1 MPSVFETSAP
11 AAAIPITFVTKATWE
26 AIRNG
31 LPTEAQKFALAN
43 AFAAK
48 PGKCLTLPAPD
59 GGIAQVLFG
68 LEDEAS
74 PSRDLFRPGA
84 LPGLLP
90 PGVYRFANPPH
101 DARLA
106 ALAFALGSYRFGRY
120 RKTDNG
126 DVRLV
131 PPDGIDTAEI
141 ARMADAAT
149 LARDLINTPSNDMG
163 PEELA
168 QAAQAIAARYGASFS
183 CIVGDELV
191 RQNFPL
197 IHAVGMA
204 STRAPRLI
212 DFSWGDP
219 DLPKVTLVGKGVCFD
234 TGGLDLKPSSGMLI
248 MKKDMGGA
256 ANVLA
261 LAQMVM
267 DAQLKVRLRVLVPAV
282 ENAVAGN
289 AFRPLDI
296 FKSRKG
302 LNVEIGNTDAEG
314 RLVLADAL
322 ALADEEKPDLLID
335 LGTLT
340 GAARVALGPDLPPFY
355 TNDETL
361 AADVARCAKGENDP
375 LWRMPLWPPYD
386 SWLDSKV
393 ADINNAP
400 GGTFAGSITCALFLQ
415 RFVEQARSWLHVDI
429 YGWTPSAKPAR
440 PEGGECQAARAIYKL
455 LSERYG

>member
-1 MPSVFETSAP
+1 MFSVFETSSD
-11 AAAIPITFVTKATWE
+11 AIPITFVTKSSWE
-26 AIRNG
+26 AAREALPPSQRQFASANG
-31 LPTEAQKFALAN
+31 FT
-43 AFAAK
+43 AK
-48 PGKCLTLPAPD
+48 PGGYLALPAPD
-59 GGIAQVLFG
+59 GAIAQVLFG
-68 LEDEAS
+68 LEDDS
-74 PSRDLFRPGA
+74 SRSRDPFRAGA

-90 PGVYRFANPPH
+90 PGIYRFANAPH

-106 ALAFALGSYRFGRY
+106 ALAFALGCYRFARY
-120 RKTDNG
+120 RRVDRPE
-126 DVRLV
+126 VRLV
-131 PPDGIDTAEI
+131 PPVGIDTAEI
-141 ARMADAAT
+141 IRIADAAM
-149 LARDLINTPSNDMG
+149 LARDLINTPANDMG
-163 PEELA
+163 PEQLA
-168 QAAQAIAARYGASFS
+168 AAAQDLAAEFGASFA
-183 CIVGDELV
+183 CTIGDDLET
-191 RQNFPL
+191 NFPL

-204 STRAPRLI
+204 SDRAPRLI
-212 DFSWGDP
+212 DIGWGDP
-219 DLPKVTLVGKGVCFD
+219 AHPKVTLVGKGVCFD

-261 LAQMVM
+261 LARMVM
-267 DAQLKVRLRVLVPAV
+267 DAKLKVRLRVLIPAV

-296 FKSRKG
+296 FTSRKG
-302 LNVEIGNTDAEG
+302 ITVEIGNTDAEG

-361 AADVARCAKGENDP
+361 AADVARFAVKENDP

-386 SWLDSKV
+386 AWLDSKT
-393 ADINNAP
+393 ATITNAP
-400 GGTFAGSITCALFLQ
+400 SGGFAGSIICALFLQ
-415 RFVEQARSWLHVDI
+415 RFVEQAKSWLHVDI

-440 PEGGECQAARAIYKL
+440 PEGGECQAARAIYAL